1 MFIASSIIC
10 NFSRPTNLFWYFSII
25 QKAIYM
31 EDLFEKDTVIQSK
44 FEFDG
49 VLKLLACAT
58 PVEQQSSNA
67 WKMKGLCGLVC
78 YS

>member
-1 MFIASSIIC
+1 VGS
-10 NFSRPTNLFWYFSII
+10 YF
-25 QKAIYM
+25 